1 MQIFLDFF
9 FFEQRGGQY
18 ITTHGRKGE
27 RMKFPGGPDLF
38 LAAEMEKGQTKR
50 PGPDLS
56 GA

>member
-1 MQIFLDFF
+1 
-9 FFEQRGGQY
+9 
-18 ITTHGRKGE
+18 
-27 RMKFPGGPDLF
+27 MKFPGGPDLS

>member
-1 MQIFLDFF
+1 MGLDD
-9 FFEQRGGQY
+9 FEIY
-18 ITTHGRKGE
+18 
-27 RMKFPGGPDLF
+27 GGPDLF